1 MKNIN
6 YYAQAGLKDSGIDV
20 GDFNLYFVFKRAY
33 KNKAFKINIK
43 NSKYFKLIFDKTT
56 VEEKT
61 ILMVS
66 MLETLPNK
74 MVESYVESLGI
85 INAYQTILDFSKSG
99 STDPNYNER
108 LSFLKNY

>member
-1 MKNIN
+1 MFTHALTVNKNIN

-56 VEEKT
+56 VEEKNY
-61 ILMVS
+61 S
-66 MLETLPNK
+66 NGF
-74 MVESYVESLGI
+74 YVRNL
-85 INAYQTILDFSKSG
+85 TK
-99 STDPNYNER
+99 
-108 LSFLKNY
+108 